1 MHVCMYVRVCVHTYV
16 CCAAAEQSSLLS
28 LENSKGQQKVWVMDP
43 RSWTRIRWDMFMVLI
58 SVWAVFSIPFRC
70 VCWSLGGEA
79 SRAGGRR
86 SLAGPRVEARL
97 ARRSDVPMNDRS

>member
-1 MHVCMYVRVCVHTYV
+1 MYVCLNVHVCVRV

-58 SVWAVFSIPFRC
+58 CVWAVFSIPFRC
-70 VCWSLGGEA
+70 VVLVVAGHSRGHGSGEA
-79 SRAGGRR
+79 GS
-86 SLAGPRVEARL
+86 PF
-97 ARRSDVPMNDRS
+97 